1 MSHGAPG
8 RRPEPLGQLLRGA
21 TTVRRPNFLSKTK
34 TTDGATETSTRR
46 KSHYSTPVED
56 EELEFIQAI
65 EDFKKANGQPFPS
78 WSEVLQVLK
87 GLGYSK

>member
-1 MSHGAPG
+1 MS
-8 RRPEPLGQLLRGA
+8 Q
-21 TTVRRPNFLSKTK
+21 TN
-34 TTDGATETSTRR
+34 TETPESSSEPTSRR
-46 KSHYSTPVED
+46 KSHFSTPVED

-65 EDFKKANGQPFPS
+65 EDFKKENGQPFPS